1 MVPFC
6 TIPVVG
12 TVVALLSAGISA
24 VLEQVMVLT
33 CIPRWVRAAPGR
45 LQIPLPFEPRELGLR
60 GGVEVMGG
68 GREADKQRV
77 KKAPK
82 LLC

>member
-1 MVPFC
+1 MQFRRQHQCPCEFGPPLSENNYFMVPFC

-24 VLEQVMVLT
+24 VLEQVVVLT

-45 LQIPLPFEPRELGLR
+45 LQIPLPSTCL
-60 GGVEVMGG
+60 
-68 GREADKQRV
+68 
-77 KKAPK
+77 
-82 LLC
+82 